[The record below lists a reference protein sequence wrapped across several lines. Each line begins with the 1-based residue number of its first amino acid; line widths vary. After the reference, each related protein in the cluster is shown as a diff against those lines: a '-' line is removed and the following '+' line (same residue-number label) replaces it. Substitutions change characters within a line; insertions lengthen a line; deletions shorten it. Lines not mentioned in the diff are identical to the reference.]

1 MKDLR
6 TIFIFSN
13 VIIFLKIRCVNLE
26 AAQISPLLPYGVK
39 KTTILPH
46 IMKNI
51 SNFAKHFCTVIQD
64 PKNYRIVKYLKKT
77 NDSTFLIQMKFRNSH
92 FSHIF
97 FFFAWVIDSLLRW
110 VSLGDSAG
118 RFGCANLGAARLP
131 VAILAMGIKRKSV
144 CVCERER
151 ERERERRK
159 ELARR
164 FEFGA
169 RVAWVPDWLGL
180 VATERA
186 ETEQTRSRCV
196 TQHAREENSYIF
208 SRLRPASVI
217 ESGRKSTRWRKEEI
231 GECVFV
237 CVCVCVLQARTK
249 LL

>member
-151 ERERERRK
+151 EREREK
-159 ELARR
+159 ERVSETFR
-164 FEFGA
+164 VWCESSVGA
-169 RVAWVPDWLGL
+169 
-180 VATERA
+180 
-186 ETEQTRSRCV
+186 
-196 TQHAREENSYIF
+196 
-208 SRLRPASVI
+208 
-217 ESGRKSTRWRKEEI
+217 
-231 GECVFV
+231 
-237 CVCVCVLQARTK
+237 
-249 LL
+249 